1 MKVYL
6 VVENC
11 TDWPIEIKVFSTRKA
26 AERALLAKIGAE
38 IQCYLMEGD
47 KEGAINFIK
56 NLSIGD
62 SDNWYFSDEH
72 GEIYIEEKEMEG
84 D

>member
-6 VVENC
+6 VIENC
-11 TDWPIEIKVFSTRKA
+11 TDWPIDIKAFSTRKA
-26 AERALLAKIGAE
+26 AERALLATIGAE
-38 IQCYLMEGD
+38 IQCNLMEGD
-47 KEGAINFIK
+47 KEGAIKFVK

-62 SDNWYFSDEH
+62 SDEWYFQDEH
-72 GEIYIEEKEMEG
+72 GEIYIEEIEMEG